1 MNLDP
6 HFRITAYHVPRDLNY
21 RRLPHHSGD
30 GAIPAELRELRRSSC
45 LHPDQLEAR
54 RQQRA
59 LQQLLGSSHLQ
70 PLAGPL
76 SPTLEALMESLLEL
90 LEQQPRFAY
99 GLQLRGPILELA
111 LVQRGNG
118 GQSRIG
124 NQLLQ
129 IREDGW
135 GRVRIQAAGEDDDSQ
150 FDLDRLRRLLQWEL
164 HG

>member
-1 MNLDP
+1 
-6 HFRITAYHVPRDLNY
+6 
-21 RRLPHHSGD
+21 
-30 GAIPAELRELRRSSC
+30 
-45 LHPDQLEAR
+45 
-54 RQQRA
+54 
-59 LQQLLGSSHLQ
+59 
-70 PLAGPL
+70 
-76 SPTLEALMESLLEL
+76 MESLLEL

-150 FDLDRLRRLLQWEL
+150 FDLDRLRRLLQGEL